1 MNNITSLSLL
11 TLISYRLG
19 MMSVLDNHRLIDS
32 LKVIQW
38 FRFGDAMGPAIS
50 KTKEQNHESYIKNRT
65 SHDAVNWFCHLKKN
79 SPAPVK
85 SCLKKMIFKSAQG
98 FTCCH
103 SCFLS
108 GFLKYSTS
116 VPPMPIPNTECGKFR
131 IPNTVWSSPRH
142 HSSSCVFIFHSLH
155 LWQLCDYVTM

>member
-1 MNNITSLSLL
+1 MHNITSLSLL

-85 SCLKKMIFKSAQG
+85 SCLKKWSSNLHKALLAVTLAFYLG
-98 FTCCH
+98 FW
-103 SCFLS
+103 
-108 GFLKYSTS
+108 
-116 VPPMPIPNTECGKFR
+116 NTVLPYRRCRYRIRNAENSEYR
-131 IPNTVWSSPRH
+131 IPFDHLLVIIH
-142 HSSSCVFIFHSLH
+142 HPVFSFST
-155 LWQLCDYVTM
+155 QCTFDNYVTM